1 MSLEVGYVSM
11 HRDDRSRVKRM
22 HAVRDSAFNEFFDS
36 YFPSLYRFALTRVR
50 GNEDAAEEIAQSTI
64 CRAIT
69 KLHTYRGEAS
79 LFTWLCTF
87 CRHEV
92 SAYFRNNRIAY
103 ESVDLIEE
111 VPEIRAALES
121 IGADLESPATAFDR
135 NEVARLARVA
145 LDHLA
150 PLYARALE
158 WKYLDGLPVNE
169 IARRLD
175 VSPKAAESVLTRAR
189 NAFRDLFKTLTS
201 DPLSPAPRP
210 AE

>member
-1 MSLEVGYVSM
+1 M
-11 HRDDRSRVKRM
+11 HRNDRSLVKGMLAGRESCF
-22 HAVRDSAFNEFFDS
+22 DEFFDS

-69 KLHTYRGEAS
+69 KLHTYRGEAA

-92 SAYFRNNRIAY
+92 SAFFRKNRISR

-111 VPEIRAALES
+111 VPAVRAALES
-121 IGADLESPATAFDR
+121 IGAELETPDAIYDR
-135 NEVARLARVA
+135 DELARLARVV
-145 LDHLA
+145 LDQLA
-150 PLYARALE
+150 PRHARALE
-158 WKYLDGLPVNE
+158 WKYLEGLPVNE

-189 NAFRDLFKTLTS
+189 NAFRDLFRTLTS
-201 DPLSPAPRP
+201 DPHSPNPRL
-210 AE
+210 AERST

>member
-1 MSLEVGYVSM
+1 MYREDKSLV
-11 HRDDRSRVKRM
+11 RRM
-22 HAVRDSAFNEFFDS
+22 LAGREAAFDEFFDS

-50 GNEDAAEEIAQSTI
+50 ANDDAAEEIAQATI

-69 KLHTYRGEAS
+69 KLHTYRGEAA

-92 SAYFRNNRIAY
+92 SAYFRKNRIAY
-103 ESVDLIEE
+103 ASVNLVEE
-111 VPEIRAALES
+111 VPAIRAALES
-121 IGADLESPATAFDR
+121 IGADLETPDAAFDR
-135 NEVARLARVA
+135 NELARLARVA
-145 LDHLA
+145 LDQLA
-150 PLYARALE
+150 PRYARALE
-158 WKYLDGLPVNE
+158 WKYIESLPVNE

-201 DPLSPAPRP
+201 DHPCL
-210 AE
+210 AERST

>member
-1 MSLEVGYVSM
+1 MSL
-11 HRDDRSRVKRM
+11 HRDDRSLVKRM
-22 HAVRDSAFNEFFDS
+22 LAGRESAFNEFFDS

-64 CRAIT
+64 CRAMT

-92 SAYFRNNRIAY
+92 SAYFRKNRIAY
-103 ESVDLIEE
+103 ESVNLVEE
-111 VPEIRAALES
+111 VPAIRAALES
-121 IGADLESPATAFDR
+121 IGAELETPDAAFDR
-135 NEVARLARVA
+135 NELARLARVA
-145 LDHLA
+145 LDQLA
-150 PLYARALE
+150 PRYARALE
-158 WKYLDGLPVNE
+158 WKYIDSLPVNE

-175 VSPKAAESVLTRAR
+175 VSPKAAESILTRAR

-201 DPLSPAPRP
+201 DPLPHHPRL
-210 AE
+210 AERST

>member
-1 MSLEVGYVSM
+1 M
-11 HRDDRSRVKRM
+11 VKRM
-22 HAVRDSAFNEFFDS
+22 LAGRESAFNEFFDS

-69 KLHTYRGEAS
+69 KLHTYRGEAT

-92 SAYFRNNRIAY
+92 SAYFRKNRIVY
-103 ESVDLIEE
+103 ESVDLVEE

-121 IGADLESPATAFDR
+121 IGADLESPAAAFDR
-135 NEVARLARVA
+135 EEVARLARVV
-145 LDHLA
+145 LDQLSPRH
-150 PLYARALE
+150 ARALE

-201 DPLSPAPRP
+201 DPLPRNP
-210 AE
+210 GLAERST

>member
-1 MSLEVGYVSM
+1 VSTY
-11 HRDDRSRVKRM
+11 RDDQSL
-22 HAVRDSAFNEFFDS
+22 VRKMLAGRESAFNEFFES

-50 GNEDAAEEIAQSTI
+50 NNEDAAEEIAQATI

-69 KLHTYRGEAS
+69 KLQTYRGEAA

-92 SAYFRNNRIAY
+92 SAYFRKNRMTYDAV
-103 ESVDLIEE
+103 SLVEE
-111 VPEIRAALES
+111 VPAIRAALES
-121 IGADLESPATAFDR
+121 IGAEFTTPDQIFDR
-135 NEVARLARVA
+135 DELARLARVA
-145 LDHLA
+145 LDQLA
-150 PLYARALE
+150 PRYARALE
-158 WKYLDGLPVNE
+158 WKYLESLPVNE

-189 NAFRDLFKTLTS
+189 DAFRDLFTTLTS
-201 DPLSPAPRP
+201 DPISPNPGL